1 MQTLPTGVYPA
12 RVSPVLV
19 DFGFNQES
27 AAGTMT
33 RIDRPGNR
41 WEAEVEFPLLA
52 AETARLLVHRITRG
66 KSDGLRVAVP
76 LMGVSQGSPGTVLI
90 DGAASAGRSL
100 NLKGITSGYQFKE
113 GYWLN
118 LVDAAGTRY
127 LHQVAEDATV
137 GGTGK
142 ITITVDPPLR
152 YATADGQSVILDA
165 PTIEGLITSVNGWT
179 TSPAAIVEVKSC
191 TIREAA

>member
-1 MQTLPTGVYPA
+1 MQTLPTGVHPA
-12 RVSPVLV
+12 RVSLAQV

-41 WEAEVEFPLLA
+41 WEAEVEFPPQPA
-52 AETARLLVHRITRG
+52 DTARQLVHRVVRG

-76 LMGVSQGSPGTVLI
+76 LMGLSQGSPGTPLV

-100 NLKGITSGYQFKE
+100 NIKGLTVGYQIKE

-118 LVDAAGTRY
+118 LIDAAGVRY
-127 LHQVAEDATV
+127 LHQVAEDGTV

-142 ITITVDPPLR
+142 ITVKVDPPLR
-152 YATADGQSVILDA
+152 YATADGQTVVLDA
-165 PTIEGLITSVNGWT
+165 PVIEGLITSVNGWT
-179 TSPAAIVEVKSC
+179 TSPAAIVEVKTC